1 LALAVCAFISG
12 ARSSNEM
19 AKWIERADASLLRH
33 LRCRRDAQTQRW
45 VPPSEPT
52 LRRMLAK
59 RPMEQLEAVLGDW
72 LQTSQACVDS
82 AGKGQAAALVQ
93 GRSV

>member
-1 LALAVCAFISG
+1 
-12 ARSSNEM
+12 M
-19 AKWIERADASLLRH
+19 AQWAERAKPALLRH

-52 LRRMLAK
+52 LRRMLVK
-59 RPMEQLEAVLGDW
+59 LPMEQLEAVLGDW
-72 LQTSQACVDS
+72 LQTPQACGDS
-82 AGKGQAAALVQ
+82 AGNGQAAALVQ